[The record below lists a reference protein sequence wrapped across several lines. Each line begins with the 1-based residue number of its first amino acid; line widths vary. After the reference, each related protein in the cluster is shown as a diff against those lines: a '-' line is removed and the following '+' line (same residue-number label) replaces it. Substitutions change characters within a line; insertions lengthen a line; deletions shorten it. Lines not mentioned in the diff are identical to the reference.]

1 MWLGLLTARWSLDSP
16 TSYMGMVGFQ
26 VEVEVARLVKGCAP
40 NWHHITS
47 TTLYYS
53 KQSRG
58 LAYFKRME
66 KLPLLLDE
74 KVARSHCRRTCEMRD
89 ITVATFGKYSLAQKK
104 LAFCKMG
111 KTARG
116 RRRGDWSSV
125 LGRLSLRSP
134 KVI

>member
-1 MWLGLLTARWSLDSP
+1 
-16 TSYMGMVGFQ
+16 MGMVGFQ